1 MLIGCVG
8 DGPRADWKLS
18 DETIDQNND
27 HQPLGSHRRI
37 TALSNRSKIRCKTSR
52 HFRFPNLTSVVLLV
66 VMGCF
71 HAQGFSSFK
80 ILSDTNRFETMRHQR
95 SNRTQKN
102 QRKCYLHN
110 NSNRNPRSATAVCSK
125 PTSVEEA
132 TIALDWTEYFAPTT
146 DDDDETAE
154 TPVLFLHGL
163 LGNKR
168 NFATCASMLAN
179 QLDKERRILGVDLRN
194 HGSTQP
200 WSEES
205 KW

>member
-1 MLIGCVG
+1 MPTNRFGRVDDCP
-8 DGPRADWKLS
+8 DADWKPCIQ
-18 DETIDQNND
+18 TIHPNNY
-27 HQPLGSHRRI
+27 QSKRQRIRR
-37 TALSNRSKIRCKTSR
+37 KTSR
-52 HFRFPNLTSVVLLV
+52 QFRLSNLTSIVLLV

-80 ILSDTNRFETMRHQR
+80 VLSDKNRFETLRHWR
-95 SNRTQKN
+95 SYQTQKN
-102 QRKCYLHN
+102 QRKHYSHN
-110 NSNRNPRSATAVCSK
+110 NRRTKSATAVCSK
-125 PTSVEEA
+125 PPSVEEA
-132 TIALDWTEYFAPTT
+132 TTIALDWTEYFAPT
-146 DDDDETAE
+146 DETTE

-179 QLDKERRILGVDLRN
+179 QVDKKRRILGVDLRN

-205 KW
+205 K